1 MTTRPSAGRA
11 AVGVVLLVAAGMS
24 AALAVATLW
33 VRAEVLDPDAWTD
46 TTAAV
51 LADPVVR
58 ADVARA
64 LAEELVEAV
73 GLEDR
78 VGALLPFPLGGLA
91 DSLGDGATELV
102 AEGAEALVA
111 TDVFADVW
119 ERANRTAWTEVLR
132 ALRGEGRA
140 TAVVDGALT
149 LELGP
154 SLELLREALV
164 EQGVPGLDE
173 LDLGGIDAR
182 VVLVPAP
189 ELERLEAMIQFLDV
203 AAVVL
208 PAVALALVAAGAVT
222 LRRLASG
229 LVAVG
234 AGVVLGALVGV
245 AAARAARVL
254 AAEILSGGILGDEAA
269 ERAVGLVGAS
279 AGGVLLATALVG
291 VAALAAGVALLLGSQ
306 ARHRPA
312 RAATPPTG

>member
-1 MTTRPSAGRA
+1 MSTRRTPALTA
-11 AVGVVLLVAAGMS
+11 LGVVLLVLAGVFAAS
-24 AALAVATLW
+24 AVATSWL
-33 VRAEVLDPDAWTD
+33 RAEVLDPDAWTD

-91 DSLGDGATELV
+91 DNLGDGATDLV
-102 AEGAEALVA
+102 AEAAETLVA
-111 TDVFADVW
+111 SDTFADLW
-119 ERANRTAWTEVLR
+119 QQTNRAAWTEVLR

-149 LELGP
+149 LELGR

-164 EQGVPGLDE
+164 DRGVPGLE
-173 LDLGGIDAR
+173 GLDLGDLDAR

-189 ELERLEAMIQFLDV
+189 ELERLETMIDTLDV

-208 PAVALALVAAGAVT
+208 PVVAVVAGVAGAVAL
-222 LRRLASG
+222 RRLG
-229 LVAVG
+229 LG
-234 AGVVLGALVGV
+234 LLSIGGGLVLGALVGV
-245 AAARAARVL
+245 VAVRAARIA
-254 AAEILSGGILGDEAA
+254 AAEILSGGILGEEAA
-269 ERAVGLVGAS
+269 ERAVAVVGGA
-279 AGGVLLATALVG
+279 AGGMLLATALVG
-291 VAALAAGVALLLGSQ
+291 VVAMAMGGGLFVGARGRRVRGSEGPS
-306 ARHRPA
+306 A
-312 RAATPPTG
+312 